1 MLIIRKNKYCLASFT
16 YYPKYCSNLCYS
28 LAQLAHFSPL
38 PAGKEWGTLGSYCL
52 FFLLLLKDNCFIE
65 FCCFLSNLKIN
76 QP

>member
-52 FFLLLLKDNCFIE
+52 FFYYY
-65 FCCFLSNLKIN
+65 
-76 QP
+76 